1 MSAYPTVVLVNH
13 EGVVISPELTR
24 LDDAEDGSWRF
35 GYMGGEI
42 TDSDAH
48 NIRKMCED
56 DSYSL
61 ELYDRDKHSWQILR
75 GTALYQASLEF
86 WVEFGD
92 GYPLDFI
99 MSTYPEFPENPTDVE
114 KNIRKLCNTL
124 NSIVLKLDRSHMAR
138 DM

>member
-1 MSAYPTVVLVNH
+1 MTAYPTVVLVNH

-35 GYMGGEI
+35 GYMGAEI
-42 TDSDAH
+42 TDSDAY
-48 NIRKMCED
+48 NIREMCED

-61 ELYDRDKHSWQILR
+61 EFYDRDKHSWQILR
-75 GTALYQASLEF
+75 GSALYQAGIEF
-86 WVEFGD
+86 SVEFG

-99 MSTYPEFPENPTDVE
+99 MESYPEFPENPTEVE

-124 NSIVLKLDRSHMAR
+124 NSIVLKLDRAHMAR
-138 DM
+138 GD

>member
-1 MSAYPTVVLVNH
+1 MTAYPTVVLVNH
-13 EGVVISPELTR
+13 EGVVVSPKLTR

-42 TDSDAH
+42 TDSDAY

-61 ELYDRDKHSWQILR
+61 EPYDRDKHTWQILR
-75 GTALYQASLEF
+75 GSALYQASLEF
-86 WVEFGD
+86 WVEF

-99 MSTYPEFPENPTDVE
+99 MSTYPEFPENPTEVE
-114 KNIRKLCNTL
+114 SNIRKLCNNL
-124 NSIVLKLDRSHMAR
+124 NSIVRKLDRAHMAR
-138 DM
+138 ED

>member
-1 MSAYPTVVLVNH
+1 MTAYPTVVLVNH

-48 NIRKMCED
+48 NIREMCED

-61 ELYDRDKHSWQILR
+61 ELYDRDKHTWQILR
-75 GTALYQASLEF
+75 GSALYQAGIEF
-86 WVEFGD
+86 SVEFD
-92 GYPLDFI
+92 NYPLNFI
-99 MSTYPEFPENPTDVE
+99 MSSFPEFPENPTEVE

-124 NSIVLKLDRSHMAR
+124 NSIVLKLDRAHMAR
-138 DM
+138 DA

>member
-1 MSAYPTVVLVNH
+1 MTAYQTVVLVNH

-42 TDSDAH
+42 ADSDAH

-61 ELYDRDKHSWQILR
+61 EPYDRDEHSWQILR
-75 GTALYQASLEF
+75 GSALYQASIEF
-86 WVEFGD
+86 WVEFD
-92 GYPLDFI
+92 YPLDFI
-99 MSTYPEFPENPTDVE
+99 MSTYPEFPENPTEVE

-124 NSIVLKLDRSHMAR
+124 NSIVLKLDRAHMAR
-138 DM
+138 GD